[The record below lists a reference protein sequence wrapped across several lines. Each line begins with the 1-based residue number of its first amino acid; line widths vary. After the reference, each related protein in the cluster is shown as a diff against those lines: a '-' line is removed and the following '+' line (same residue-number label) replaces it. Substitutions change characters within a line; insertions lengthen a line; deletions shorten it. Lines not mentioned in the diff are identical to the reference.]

1 MAVPTVWLR
10 PHKALPSIN
19 RHPWVFAGSIGR
31 IEGMPGPGDMVR
43 LLTAD
48 DEFIAWG
55 LFNPNSAIRVRLY
68 SWHEDCSL
76 TDQFWADSVT
86 RAVTSR
92 QRIFGDGPELRV
104 CRLIFSEGDGL
115 SGLTVDRYGDYLLV
129 QWTSLALSQ
138 KEAVIVSTLRELL
151 QPLGIWRRTD
161 TAVNNKEG
169 FPPSEGLVIG
179 SEPPS
184 DLTVVEHGLNY
195 RVDIRNGQKT
205 GFYFDQ
211 RDNRMAVAKLCAG
224 RRVLDVC
231 TYSGG
236 FALTALARG
245 GAGHVTAV
253 DGSASAIELATG
265 NATRNGLADR
275 TTFIKSDAW
284 TYLEQ
289 ARERGERYDV
299 IILDPP
305 KLAKARNQIDGALR
319 GYHGLNKLALG
330 LLEPGGLL
338 ATCSCSGLVTRDEFE
353 GVLADAALSAD
364 RPLQIIESRG
374 AAPDHPVSVH
384 CPESAYL
391 KCVMCLTP

>member
-10 PHKALPSIN
+10 PRKALPSIN

-43 LLTAD
+43 LLTVD
-48 DEFIAWG
+48 GEFIAWG

-68 SWHEDCSL
+68 SWHEDRSL
-76 TDQFWADSVT
+76 TDEFWVESVT

-92 QRIFGDGPELRV
+92 QRFFGDGPEV
-104 CRLIFSEGDGL
+104 QACRLIFSEGDGL
-115 SGLTVDRYGDYLLV
+115 SGLTVDRYGDYLLM
-129 QWTSLALSQ
+129 QWTSLALSH
-138 KEAVIVSTLRELL
+138 KEAVIVSALREQL

-169 FPPSEGLVIG
+169 FPPSEGLVFG
-179 SEPPS
+179 SAPPS
-184 DLTVVEHGLNY
+184 DLTVVEHGLSF
-195 RVDIRNGQKT
+195 RVDMRSGQKT

-245 GAGHVTAV
+245 GAEAVTAV
-253 DGSASAIELATG
+253 DGSASAIELATE

-284 TYLEQ
+284 AYLEQ
-289 ARERGERYDV
+289 ARTRGERYDV

-319 GYHGLNKLALG
+319 GYHGLNTLALD

-338 ATCSCSGLVTRDEFE
+338 ATCSCSGLVTREEFE
-353 GVLADAALSAD
+353 GVLSDAALSAD
-364 RPLQIIESRG
+364 RPLKIIESRG

-391 KCVMCLTP
+391 KCVMCLTQ

>member
-10 PHKALPSIN
+10 PHKASPSIS

-31 IEGMPGPGDMVR
+31 IDGMPGPGDMVR
-43 LLTAD
+43 LLTVD
-48 DEFIAWG
+48 GEFVAWG

-68 SWHEDCSL
+68 SWQEDSSL
-76 TDQFWADSVT
+76 TDQFWIERVT
-86 RAVTSR
+86 RAIASR
-92 QRIFGDGPELRV
+92 QRIFGNGPELHA
-104 CRLIFSEGDGL
+104 CRMIFSEGDGL
-115 SGLTVDRYGDYLLV
+115 SGLTVDRYSDYLLV

-138 KEAVIVSTLRELL
+138 KESVIVSALRELL

-169 FPPSEGLVIG
+169 FPPSEGLVFG
-179 SEPPS
+179 NEPPA
-184 DLTVVEHGLNY
+184 DLSVSENGLSY
-195 RVDIRNGQKT
+195 GVDIRSGQKT

-211 RDNRMAVAKLCAG
+211 RDNRMAVAKLCSG

-236 FALTALARG
+236 FALTALACG

-265 NATRNGLADR
+265 NAARNGLAGR
-275 TTFIKSDAW
+275 TTFVKADAW

-289 ARERGERYDV
+289 ARTRGERYDV

-319 GYHGLNKLALG
+319 GYHGLNTLALG
-330 LLEPGGLL
+330 MLEPEGVL

-353 GVLADAALSAD
+353 GVLSDASLSAD

-391 KCVMCLTP
+391 KCVVCLAS